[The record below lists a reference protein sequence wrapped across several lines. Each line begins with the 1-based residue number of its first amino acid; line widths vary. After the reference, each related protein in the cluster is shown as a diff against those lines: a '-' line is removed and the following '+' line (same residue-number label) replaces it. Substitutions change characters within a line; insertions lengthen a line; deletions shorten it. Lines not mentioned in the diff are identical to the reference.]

1 MKISGVSLICLIG
14 LVFVATA
21 CDDLNRFS
29 YENYFCQPRQT
40 ALYEISVGKL
50 KKGASANIQFASKLV
65 QAEITLLTQDEII
78 MESEGLR
85 LITNRQTGSTKIF
98 IGNTF
103 EKVNCVVD
111 KFKM

>member
-1 MKISGVSLICLIG
+1 MKLPGVSLIGLIG
-14 LVFVATA
+14 MVFVTTA

-29 YENYFCQPRQT
+29 YENYSCQPRKT

-50 KKGASANIQFASKLV
+50 KQGAMANIQFASKLI

-78 MESEGLR
+78 MESKDTR
-85 LITNRQTGSTKIF
+85 VITNRQTGSTKIF
-98 IGNTF
+98 FGNTY
-103 EKVNCVVD
+103 EEVSCVVD

>member
-1 MKISGVSLICLIG
+1 MKLSGVSLFCLIA

-50 KKGASANIQFASKLV
+50 KQGASANLQFASKLV
-65 QAEITLLTQDEII
+65 QAEITMLTQDEII
-78 MESEGLR
+78 MESEGMR
-85 LITNRQTGSTKIF
+85 IIANRQTGSTKIF

>member
-1 MKISGVSLICLIG
+1 MKLPGVSLIGLIG
-14 LVFVATA
+14 MVFVTTA

-29 YENYFCQPRQT
+29 YENYSCQPRKT

-50 KKGASANIQFASKLV
+50 KQGATANIQLASKLV

-85 LITNRQTGSTKIF
+85 LITNWQTGSTKIF
-98 IGNTF
+98 I
-103 EKVNCVVD
+103 
-111 KFKM
+111 

>member
-1 MKISGVSLICLIG
+1 MKLSGVSLFCLIG

-40 ALYEISVGKL
+40 ALYEISVGTL
-50 KKGASANIQFASKLV
+50 KQGASANIQFASKLV
-65 QAEITLLTQDEII
+65 QAEITMLTQDEII
-78 MESEGLR
+78 MESEGMR
-85 LITNRQTGSTKIF
+85 IIANRQTGSTKIF

-103 EKVNCVVD
+103 EQVHCVVD

>member
-1 MKISGVSLICLIG
+1 MKLPGVSLIGLIG
-14 LVFVATA
+14 VVFVTTA

-29 YENYFCQPRQT
+29 YENYSCQPRQT

-50 KKGASANIQFASKLV
+50 RQGAMANVQFASKLV
-65 QAEITLLTQDEII
+65 QAEITLLTKDEII
-78 MESEGLR
+78 METDGVR

-98 IGNTF
+98 IGTTY
-103 EKVNCVVD
+103 EKVSCVVD

>member
-1 MKISGVSLICLIG
+1 MKSSGVSVICLIG
-14 LVFVATA
+14 LVIVATA
-21 CDDLNRFS
+21 CDDLNSFS

-40 ALYEISVGKL
+40 AIYEISVGKL
-50 KKGASANIQFASKLV
+50 RQGASANIQFASKLV

-78 MESEGLR
+78 MESGGLR

-98 IGNTF
+98 IGNTY
-103 EKVNCVVD
+103 EKVTCVVD

>member
-1 MKISGVSLICLIG
+1 MKLSGVSLFCLIA

-50 KKGASANIQFASKLV
+50 KQGASANIQFASKLV
-65 QAEITLLTQDEII
+65 QAEITMLTQDEII
-78 MESEGLR
+78 MESEGMR
-85 LITNRQTGSTKIF
+85 IIANRQTGSTKIF